1 MHTAHGACGGN
12 YSGKCIY
19 NSKLMNA
26 REFFYAVKRMRTAQS
41 DYHHNRTQQNLRRA
55 LALEGE
61 VDKEIARVVAI
72 LKSQEEEIANNDTS
86 DHN

>member
-1 MHTAHGACGGN
+1 
-12 YSGKCIY
+12 
-19 NSKLMNA
+19 MNA
-26 REFFYAVKRMRTAQS
+26 REFFYAVKRMRTAQN

-72 LKSQEEEIANNDTS
+72 LKSQEEEIATNNPEGLT
-86 DHN
+86 